1 MYAAR
6 RARVIEALRAAGGG
20 VAVLAT
26 APERQ
31 RNADNH
37 HPFRHDSSFYYLTG
51 FAEPESWLVLTSTG
65 RSLLFCRPRDAEREL
80 WDGYRLGPE
89 AAPAELGVDEAH
101 PIGRLDDEVPPLLN
115 GQAGVWFP
123 FGGTHDVPRRVTQWL
138 DTVRSHERMGWI
150 MPTQQRD
157 LNSLVDEMRLFKDE
171 HEIGLMRRAAQIS
184 AEAHARA
191 MRFARPGCREY
202 EVEAELLHEFRRQ
215 GASGPAYGS
224 IVAAGRNACVLHYEA
239 GHAQLRDGELC
250 LIDAG
255 CEYGSYA
262 SDITR
267 TFPAGGRFSAPQ
279 RELYD
284 LVVAAQAA
292 AVAATRPGARKQD
305 AHWAAV
311 RVLSQGLLDEFGPSR
326 IIDTPISETAFI
338 GLAVGAATEGMRPI
352 AELMFADFMGVCLDQ
367 IYNHMAKIHY
377 ESGGNV
383 TVPMVLTTAVGGG
396 YSDGAQHS
404 QTLWGLFAHLPGMK
418 VVVPSLPADAKGLMT
433 SAIRDDSPVVYM
445 FHKGVM
451 GLPWMAKNPRS
462 IDVVPE
468 GDYTVPIGKANVVR
482 PGSDV
487 SVVTISL
494 SVAGVAQAAPTAN
507 KKLTGTVG
515 PGFTITVAKRTVK
528 AGTYNIVIQDRSNAH
543 NWHITGPGVNK
554 KTSVSGTGT
563 ITLKNVKLKK
573 GSTYTIVCDPHASI
587 MRGSFTIG

>member
-1 MYAAR
+1 MDHSMYAAR
-6 RARVIEALRAAGGG
+6 RTRVIEALRAAGGG

-89 AAPAELGVDEAH
+89 AAPGELGVDEAH
-101 PIGRLDDEVPPLLN
+101 PISRLDDEVPPLLN
-115 GQAGVWFP
+115 GQPGVWFP
-123 FGGTHDVPRRVTQWL
+123 FGGSQEVPRRVTQWL

-267 TFPAGGRFSAPQ
+267 TFPVNGRFSGPQ

-284 LVVAAQAA
+284 LVVAAQEA

-305 AHWAAV
+305 GHWAAV
-311 RVLSQGLLDEFGPSR
+311 RVLSQGLLDVGLLSRDAHGSLDDVIEHAAYRRYYMHGTGHWLGLDVHDAGDYLSQAEAPVEQPDGTGGRRTSKPSR
-326 IIDTPISETAFI
+326 LLLP
-338 GLAVGAATEGMRPI
+338 G
-352 AELMFADFMGVCLDQ
+352 
-367 IYNHMAKIHY
+367 
-377 ESGGNV
+377 
-383 TVPMVLTTAVGGG
+383 MVLTIEP
-396 YSDGAQHS
+396 
-404 QTLWGLFAHLPGMK
+404 GLY
-418 VVVPSLPADAKGLMT
+418 VRPAPD
-433 SAIRDDSPVVYM
+433 
-445 FHKGVM
+445 
-451 GLPWMAKNPRS
+451 
-462 IDVVPE
+462 VPE
-468 GDYTVPIGKANVVR
+468 RWWHIGIRIEDDA
-482 PGSDV
+482 
-487 SVVTISL
+487 VVTAEGCELMSR
-494 SVAGVAQAAPTAN
+494 GVPVRADEIEA
-507 KKLTGTVG
+507 L
-515 PGFTITVAKRTVK
+515 
-528 AGTYNIVIQDRSNAH
+528 
-543 NWHITGPGVNK
+543 
-554 KTSVSGTGT
+554 
-563 ITLKNVKLKK
+563 
-573 GSTYTIVCDPHASI
+573 
-587 MRGSFTIG
+587 MRGA